1 MNDISEAYENRRF
14 APKLTA
20 SEINRLHE
28 EYAGT
33 YWQEIA
39 TRTVLLGVN
48 YTIIILS
55 TWWLAVGCAAYT
67 AMQKMM
73 GDKRKMDAPEAEDSG
88 NGVQIAVQ
96 VEDSS

>member
-1 MNDISEAYENRRF
+1 LNDISEAYENRRF

-20 SEINRLHE
+20 SELNRLHE
-28 EYAGT
+28 TYAGT

-39 TRTVLLGVN
+39 TRTVLLGAN

-55 TWWLAVGCAAYT
+55 TWWLAIGCAAYT

-73 GDKRKMDAPEAEDSG
+73 GDKSKMDAPEAEDSG

-96 VEDSS
+96 AEDSP